1 MRHRFIGGALLATA
15 ALLAGTGTVRAQVRE
30 DQGGLNPP
38 LNSEPTIPIPTGQ
51 AGQCGFYTAFEYIML
66 TQTRALGDQTIAF
79 RGLIDSTGRITG
91 VPGTFIGSANNGAP
105 PALTTD
111 MIGRTTFQPGWR
123 VELGYSFDEGL
134 RVYGNFLQLID
145 AHSSAGATAVPPFFR
160 SQPNLSD
167 TFLTAGV
174 YNFPPAFAGP
184 VVKTGFDQAIGGQSS
199 NTYGIWNGAT
209 TMDIKFTERFTQGEI
224 GARLPIL
231 QTDYSR
237 VYGLAG
243 GRYDWFFER
252 FWWRTV
258 SFALNGI
265 ANPTDAANYVNTLS
279 QRLYGP
285 FVGCGHEIFLANQ
298 FSLSVDLTAAVL
310 LGVNK
315 YRTKYSLGDSV
326 DAAAAFE
333 GPVTSKAGRVDFAV
347 VPNFN
352 GTLNLWWYPIE
363 GVQMR
368 VGYNAMTF
376 FATRAMRDPVG
387 FNFDAID
394 PVYDTRAFRLVH
406 GFNVGIGFFF

>member
-1 MRHRFIGGALLATA
+1 
-15 ALLAGTGTVRAQVRE
+15 
-30 DQGGLNPP
+30 
-38 LNSEPTIPIPTGQ
+38 
-51 AGQCGFYTAFEYIML
+51 
-66 TQTRALGDQTIAF
+66 
-79 RGLIDSTGRITG
+79 
-91 VPGTFIGSANNGAP
+91 
-105 PALTTD
+105 
-111 MIGRTTFQPGWR
+111 MIGRTTFQPGWK
-123 VELGYSFDEGL
+123 VELGYSFEEGL
-134 RVYGNFLQLID
+134 RIYANFLQLID

-167 TFLTAGV
+167 TFLVAGV
-174 YNFPPAFAGP
+174 YNFPPAFSGP
-184 VVKTGFDQAIGGQSS
+184 ALKTGFDIPIGGQSS
-199 NTYGIWNGAT
+199 ATYGIWNGAT
-209 TMDIKFTERFTQGEI
+209 TMDIKFTERFTQAEI
-224 GARLPIL
+224 GARIPIL

-252 FWWRTV
+252 FFWRTV

-265 ANPTDAANYVNTLS
+265 ANPTDSASYVNTLS

-298 FSLSVDLTAAVL
+298 FSLSLDLSAAL
-310 LGVNK
+310 LMGVNK
-315 YRTKYSLGDSV
+315 YRTKYWLGDSP
-326 DAAAAFE
+326 DAAAAANE
-333 GPVTSKAGRVDFAV
+333 GPIASKAGREDFSV

-352 GTLNLWWYPIE
+352 GNLNLWWYPIE

-368 VGYNAMTF
+368 LGYSAMSF

-394 PVYDTRAFRLVH
+394 PVYDTKAFRLVH